1 MCKNCDFFHS
11 NDMVEIQA
19 DASLKIK
26 KNYNVT
32 TILTPTMF
40 FFTQKTFLKFL
51 HKYLNKIKSSL
62 STWK

>member
-1 MCKNCDFFHS
+1 
-11 NDMVEIQA
+11 MVEIQA